1 MYAVPGEKEN
11 KTGLLS
17 YGNGDEE
24 KRTHSLAEGRPEHY
38 YNSLQ
43 FSIISYHFIQ
53 QFPIIFF
60 TIPLIKSFLIIKRP
74 YLPHPGRFF
83 FYPRLSSP
91 SHEKSAQGNNF

>member
-11 KTGLLS
+11 ETGLLS
-17 YGNGDEE
+17 YGNGDE
-24 KRTHSLAEGRPEHY
+24 KKGTHSLAEGRPEHY

-60 TIPLIKSFLIIKRP
+60 TIPLIVILSYAPTSLTQGGFSFTPAPFLPRP
-74 YLPHPGRFF
+74 Q
-83 FYPRLSSP
+83 
-91 SHEKSAQGNNF
+91 KSAQGNNF

>member
-11 KTGLLS
+11 ETGLLS

-43 FSIISYHFIQ
+43 FPTILYHF
-53 QFPIIFF
+53 
-60 TIPLIKSFLIIKRP
+60 L
-74 YLPHPGRFF
+74 
-83 FYPRLSSP
+83 
-91 SHEKSAQGNNF
+91 

>member
-38 YNSLQ
+38 YNSQQ
-43 FSIISYHFIQ
+43 FSVIFYNSLSFSILCYNFFKYFTIIS
-53 QFPIIFF
+53 
-60 TIPLIKSFLIIKRP
+60 
-74 YLPHPGRFF
+74 
-83 FYPRLSSP
+83 
-91 SHEKSAQGNNF
+91 

>member
-11 KTGLLS
+11 ETGLLS

-43 FSIISYHFIQ
+43 FSIISYNNFRSFSIISL
-53 QFPIIFF
+53 QFP
-60 TIPLIKSFLIIKRP
+60 L
-74 YLPHPGRFF
+74 
-83 FYPRLSSP
+83 
-91 SHEKSAQGNNF
+91 

>member
-43 FSIISYHFIQ
+43 FYTIPYHFQ
-53 QFPIIFF
+53 SFAIILLSFLN
-60 TIPLIKSFLIIKRP
+60 IPLYHFLYIINAPTSLTQGGFSFN
-74 YLPHPGRFF
+74 
-83 FYPRLSSP
+83 
-91 SHEKSAQGNNF
+91 EKIRAGK